1 MVVNDIVQWT
11 AQDDAGT
18 FSHTGVLKSVAR
30 STYTLAVPGEGEM
43 MIDKTDGE
51 FAVLISSAENTDAWN
66 TWIKQHDPDS
76 GYVYKQPVIKP
87 VVNEA
92 VSQDKPIK
100 DVKQSKIARA
110 KELYAAAED
119 KSRKSIIA
127 LFVNELAVT
136 AANASVYYSNCKA
149 AE

>member
-18 FSHTGVLKSVAR
+18 FLHTGVLKSVAR

-66 TWIKQHDPDS
+66 SWIKQHDPDS
-76 GYVYKQPVIKP
+76 GYVYKQPVIK
-87 VVNEA
+87 A
-92 VSQDKPIK
+92 VETVKQDKPIK
-100 DVKQSKIARA
+100 DAKQSKIARA

-119 KSRKSIIA
+119 TSRKSIIA
-127 LFVNELAVT
+127 LFVNELAIT
-136 AANASVYYSNCKA
+136 AANASVYYSKCKA
-149 AE
+149 TE